1 MPEVEELQQ
10 RFGELTVNAAAGCTV
25 AITIVVGE
33 HGLPHPAPSP
43 PEPQASTPS
52 GLAPSP
58 PARQE
63 STPLSMEERTLLNR
77 KIGQWVTRALAGHRG
92 ECSGRAENPL
102 SNRIWLVFKDFSG
115 NEFDPVMVCKKWAQA
130 SDLVKQGRELS
141 PNSVFIGL
149 PSEGDAREV
158 VAAAGKRWPS

>member
-1 MPEVEELQQ
+1 MALVSCLPRLHLHHCLLHGRLPLNFTHEEQ
-10 RFGELTVNAAAGCTV
+10 
-25 AITIVVGE
+25 
-33 HGLPHPAPSP
+33 
-43 PEPQASTPS
+43 
-52 GLAPSP
+52 
-58 PARQE
+58 
-63 STPLSMEERTLLNR
+63 TLLAQL
-77 KIGQWVTRALAGHRG
+77 IGEWVTCALAGHRG

-102 SNRIWLVFKDFSG
+102 SNRIWLAFKDFSG

-158 VAAAGKRWPS
+158 VDAAGKGWPS